1 MAMRRVHAIISG
13 RVQGVSFRAAT
24 ADTARRLG
32 ICGWVRNLSNGSVE
46 LEAEGAAEQITLLLE
61 WCERG
66 PPAAQVEKVASV
78 DLAPTGVDTSFA
90 VQS

>member
-1 MAMRRVHAIISG
+1 MATRRVHAIVSG
-13 RVQGVSFRAAT
+13 RVQGVSYRAAT

-32 ICGWVRNLSNGSVE
+32 ICGWVRNLSDGSVE
-46 LEAEGAAEQITLLLE
+46 LEAEGAAEQIAALLA

-66 PPAAQVEKVASV
+66 PQAAQVEKVASI
-78 DLAPTGVDTSFA
+78 DLAPTGVETAFT

>member
-1 MAMRRVHAIISG
+1 MATRRVHAIVSG
-13 RVQGVSFRAAT
+13 RVQGVSYRTAT

-32 ICGWVRNLSNGSVE
+32 ICGWVRNLSDGSVE
-46 LEAEGAAEQITLLLE
+46 LEAEGAAEQVAALLE

-66 PPAAQVEKVASV
+66 PPAAHVAKVASV

-90 VQS
+90 IQA